1 MGENR
6 GSRRSNRPG
15 KRGAGAGAYVH
26 GEQLES
32 VAEHV
37 IKKARQWQLGVSPA
51 QPSSLQPQKGR
62 LTSPSVIRRRKM
74 SPISPAMPDEVGC
87 SSAGAPADFR
97 VCFLSLCQAAYTQP
111 PM

>member
-1 MGENR
+1 MR
-6 GSRRSNRPG
+6 SRSRSRSSQT
-15 KRGAGAGAYVH
+15 YVH

-32 VAEHV
+32 VAEQV

-74 SPISPAMPDEVGC
+74 SPISPADDMAAAA
-87 SSAGAPADFR
+87 S
-97 VCFLSLCQAAYTQP
+97 CFG
-111 PM
+111 